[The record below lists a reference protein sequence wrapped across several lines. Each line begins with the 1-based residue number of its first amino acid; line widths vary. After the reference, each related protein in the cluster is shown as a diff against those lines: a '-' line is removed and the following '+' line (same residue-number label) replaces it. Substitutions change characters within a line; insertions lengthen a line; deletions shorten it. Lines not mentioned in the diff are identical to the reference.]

1 MSNLEGLDIESFRR
15 IPMNRSLIL
24 IPALLVIATP
34 ALGQTASDSQTL
46 LALLAEV
53 RQLRHD
59 LQTTTVAA
67 QRAQILIY
75 RVQAQESAVRRL
87 QERVDDSRSKLAQI
101 RNDQKNR
108 AATVKQLEEMR
119 DRPGAPESE
128 RKHIE
133 DSLAQMKASLEAQ
146 ANREQEIQATLTDTE
161 DQLRVEQAKLGRLQ
175 DELDRLD
182 KKLEDFN
189 RQLGSNPP

>member
-1 MSNLEGLDIESFRR
+1 
-15 IPMNRSLIL
+15 MNRSLIL

-46 LALLAEV
+46 QALLAEV

-59 LQTTTVAA
+59 LQTITVAA

-87 QERVDDSRSKLAQI
+87 QERVDDARSKLAQI

-108 AATVKQLEEMR
+108 AATIKQLEEMR
-119 DRPGAPESE
+119 DRPGTPEVE
-128 RKHIE
+128 QKHLE

-146 ANREQEIQATLTDTE
+146 ANREQETQATLSDTE
-161 DQLRVEQAKLGRLQ
+161 DQLRIEQAKLGHLQ
-175 DELDRLD
+175 DELERLD

-189 RQLGSNPP
+189 RQMGSNPP